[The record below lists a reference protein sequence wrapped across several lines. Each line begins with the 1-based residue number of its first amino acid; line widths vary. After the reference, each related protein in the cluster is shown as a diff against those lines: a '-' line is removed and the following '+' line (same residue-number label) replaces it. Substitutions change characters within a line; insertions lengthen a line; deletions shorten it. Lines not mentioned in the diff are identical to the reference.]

1 MRLLENWMIMQVEY
15 DLELIAKWNRIDLL
29 NEGMKNRR
37 ITEYKLDSMGRSIV
51 HQCCLF
57 GNVSMLEYLTT
68 RWGDEILRRK
78 DKYGVSTTHGCKE
91 WIFRDTQVS

>member
-1 MRLLENWMIMQVEY
+1 MQVEY

-37 ITEYKLDSMGRSIV
+37 ITEYKLDSMGRSII

-57 GNVSMLEYLTT
+57 GNVSVLEYLTT
-68 RWGDEILRRK
+68 RW
-78 DKYGVSTTHGCKE
+78 
-91 WIFRDTQVS
+91 